1 MVTLN
6 LDRAPVAT
14 DGFLGSVPVIDLRVP
29 RDQLIRELDQACSDW
44 GFFQVRGHEVP
55 GQVFE
60 QLLGTAEAFFA
71 LPRDIKRRSLRSPE
85 NPWGYYDRELTKN
98 VRDKKE
104 VFDIGPDA
112 VGQSSDGDA
121 FAGGTR
127 WPDRPA
133 DFQVKIRRYFAEA
146 ERVANLLADLIDDCL
161 GAPDLLSAAFRPAHS
176 SFLRL
181 NHYPIA
187 DPMAGEE
194 ASEAGLGVHH
204 HSDAG
209 VLTLLWQSGVPGL
222 QVYRDGYWHGIEP
235 IADAFVVNIGDM
247 VQVWSNDRYK
257 APLHRVLA
265 MESVD
270 RFSFPFFHNPAYG
283 TIVEPLAGEDPHYR
297 PIHWGEFRRKR
308 ADGDFADYGN
318 EIQIADYRI
327 GSPTQ

>member
-1 MVTLN
+1 MTLPD
-6 LDRAPVAT
+6 LDQAPVAT
-14 DGFLGSVPVIDLRVP
+14 DGALGTVPVVDLREP
-29 RDQLIRELDQACSDW
+29 RDRLLREIDRACSDW
-44 GFFQVRGHEVP
+44 GFFQVRGHGVP
-55 GQVFE
+55 QPVFE
-60 QLLGTAEAFFA
+60 HLLEAARAFFA
-71 LPRDIKRRSLRSPE
+71 LPREVKRQALRNSE

-112 VGQSSDGDA
+112 AGLRSDRDA
-121 FAGGTR
+121 FAGATR
-127 WPDRPA
+127 WPGDPPDFRPNI
-133 DFQVKIRRYFAEA
+133 QLYFSEA

-161 GAPDLLSAAFRPAHS
+161 GVPDLLSAAFRPAHS

-181 NHYPIA
+181 NYYPVA
-187 DPMAGEE
+187 DPMAGEQ
-194 ASEAGLGVHH
+194 ASKAGLGVHH

-257 APLHRVLA
+257 APLHRVVA
-265 MESVD
+265 MDEVD

-283 TIVEPLAGEDPHYR
+283 AIVEPLPGEEPRFR

-308 ADGDFADYGN
+308 ADGDFADYGS

-327 GSPTQ
+327 APAG